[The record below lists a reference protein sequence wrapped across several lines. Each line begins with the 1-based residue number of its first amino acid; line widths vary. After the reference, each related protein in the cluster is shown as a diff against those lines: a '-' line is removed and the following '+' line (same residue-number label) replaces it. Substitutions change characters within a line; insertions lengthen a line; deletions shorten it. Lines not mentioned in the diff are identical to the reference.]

1 MKKSLVAAILVLC
14 VVPMAFPTL
23 VTNMNQST
31 LYLRLLSRNASTDID
46 AVYYNPAGL
55 IRMKDGWHISLYNQ
69 TVFQKKTVVNEFP
82 LLNNHSYDGKVN
94 VPFYPDVFAVYKKGR
109 FALSFGFGPSAGGGS
124 ADYSRGLPSFEQPF
138 STLPA
143 LITGLGLPTTKYSV
157 DIAFKGSSV
166 YYGFQLNVSCA
177 VNDIV
182 SAGIGVRY
190 VSAVNTYEG
199 SIKNVMINPAHP
211 LLNPTA
217 QMLPA
222 VQVFTALGQPGYAA
236 LVSDKF
242 VDAKQ
247 TGSAF
252 TPLLSLNIAPLE
264 GLNIGLK
271 YEFKTSL
278 EMVNDTTKDD
288 TGLFPN
294 GAKTHAD
301 IPGFLSL
308 GVECAVLPQLR
319 ATVSYNL
326 FFDKFD
332 QFAPDA
338 NLNWDGREAFVKSN
352 SYDLGFGVEV
362 DLTKTILV
370 SAGYLL
376 TRYDLAAGY
385 QSDIANDLASDGFG
399 FGARIRLCQKLD
411 LDLGGMYVTYK
422 EASKTF
428 SSAIFGSYLEKY
440 QRSTW
445 AFAVG
450 LGYHF

>member
-1 MKKSLVAAILVLC
+1 M
-14 VVPMAFPTL
+14 F
-23 VTNMNQST
+23 
-31 LYLRLLSRNASTDID
+31 
-46 AVYYNPAGL
+46 
-55 IRMKDGWHISLYNQ
+55 
-69 TVFQKKTVVNEFP
+69 
-82 LLNNHSYDGKVN
+82 
-94 VPFYPDVFAVYKKGR
+94 
-109 FALSFGFGPSAGGGS
+109 
-124 ADYSRGLPSFEQPF
+124 
-138 STLPA
+138 
-143 LITGLGLPTTKYSV
+143 
-157 DIAFKGSSV
+157 
-166 YYGFQLNVSCA
+166 
-177 VNDIV
+177 
-182 SAGIGVRY
+182 
-190 VSAVNTYEG
+190 SAVNTYEG

-252 TPLLSLNIAPLE
+252 TPLLSLNIAPIE

-301 IPGFLSL
+301 IPDFLSL
-308 GVECAVLPQLR
+308 GVECAVLPKLR

-338 NLNWDGREAFVKSN
+338 NLNWDGRKAFVKSN

-385 QSDIANDLASDGFG
+385 QSDIANDLSNDGFG